1 MLGNIIRRPGST
13 ENNIVRRQTAMYK
26 QNQKSWINQAKSI
39 LSKYEL
45 PSIYELLETKPKKT
59 TMEKTSKE
67 SNIRT
72 LDQHTKEPSKIHEI
86 SILFKF
92 RSMQPL

>member
-13 ENNIVRRQTAMYK
+13 ENNVIRRQTAMCK

-45 PSIYELLETKPKKT
+45 PSIYELLKTKPKKLQWKKQIKKAILEHWT
-59 TMEKTSKE
+59 
-67 SNIRT
+67 NT
-72 LDQHTKEPSKIHEI
+72 LKNQAKIHEI

-92 RSMQPL
+92 RSMEPL